1 VDSEITRYGQRDAQV
16 SWFWCFC
23 VKSHFFFLYFS
34 WVIPILVMLATFGLL
49 SILRSR

>member
-23 VKSHFFFLYFS
+23 VCSVSSLTFFLF
-34 WVIPILVMLATFGLL
+34 AF
-49 SILRSR
+49 